1 MSLGPAN
8 DYYQM
13 YISVNIV
20 DDFNG
25 ITTFTIPSPV
35 NVTADSDA
43 TNSLIDSIISS
54 DASST
59 FLKSLQSGDLKTVA
73 KNVIALAST
82 LNSMIY
88 DETSISNS
96 SSNNTLSSGSS
107 GSNSN
112 SSSSSFSEQQR
123 NQKAEAREA
132 LMNFVAQIPVSSASS
147 AKVLSSTISVLTRK
161 TSEINMNTAVINST
175 KLIHLF

>member
-43 TNSLIDSIISS
+43 TNSLIDSIVSS
-54 DASST
+54 DTSST

-73 KNVIALAST
+73 KNVVALAST
-82 LNSMIY
+82 LNSMA
-88 DETSISNS
+88 DDDASA
-96 SSNNTLSSGSS
+96 SSNNTSGTNSTSS
-107 GSNSN
+107 SNSVA
-112 SSSSSFSEQQR
+112 EQQR